1 MPEAQHRRLAAIMFT
16 DMVGYTAVMGE
27 DEPKAL
33 RLLQKNR
40 DLLRPIIQ
48 KFNGEWLKEM
58 TVPSPLLP
66 ASWTRLTAPGF
77 TQTSAPLQGRWAA
90 PANCSCQARR
100 GLLAATGSRLQGVSR
115 RSRSAESGMRTP
127 LRLGWDS
134 WAGLVP
140 GLQPHGRLRGA

>member
-40 DLLRPIIQ
+40 DFLRPIIQ

-77 TQTSAPLQGRWAA
+77 TQTSAPLQGRRAA

-100 GLLAATGSRLQGVSR
+100 GLLTATGSSSR
-115 RSRSAESGMRTP
+115 GCPAGPGALSQECAPRF
-127 LRLGWDS
+127 
-134 WAGLVP
+134 GLVGILGQ
-140 GLQPHGRLRGA
+140 GLYLVCSRMDG